1 MIFMFRIFP
10 ENFLIRNTSVFL
22 ECFVKEA
29 ALGFFTVLI
38 TVHSAFFFYCFSPF
52 LFCFTGGFIKALT
65 HTLGLQIG
73 CTQVAI
79 LIEISQTVQT
89 YTEIP
94 EPIAHLI
101 RTSSY

>member
-1 MIFMFRIFP
+1 MR
-10 ENFLIRNTSVFL
+10 
-22 ECFVKEA
+22 EA
-29 ALGFFTVLI
+29 TLGLFFFSLLI
-38 TVHSAFFFYCFSPF
+38 TVHSVCFFLLSFLSFFFFV
-52 LFCFTGGFIKALT
+52 TDGFIKALT

-79 LIEISQTVQT
+79 LIEISQTVLI

>member
-1 MIFMFRIFP
+1 M
-10 ENFLIRNTSVFL
+10 
-22 ECFVKEA
+22 KEA
-29 ALGFFTVLI
+29 TLGFFSLLI
-38 TVHSAFFFYCFSPF
+38 TVHSVCFFSFIVSLLF
-52 LFCFTGGFIKALT
+52 LFCVTDGFIKALT

-89 YTEIP
+89 YIEIP
-94 EPIAHLI
+94 ELIAQLI

>member
-1 MIFMFRIFP
+1 M
-10 ENFLIRNTSVFL
+10 IRNTSVFL

-29 ALGFFTVLI
+29 TLGFFSLLI
-38 TVHSAFFFYCFSPF
+38 TVHSVCFFSFIVSL
-52 LFCFTGGFIKALT
+52 LFCVTDGFIKALT

-89 YTEIP
+89 YIEIP
-94 EPIAHLI
+94 ELIAHLI